1 MVYSLQN
8 KNPIYINELLQN
20 MFNKFIFLIVYK
32 KFKQTTKQKSISEA
46 VIVDS
51 RLQIAVQI

>member
-8 KNPIYINELLQN
+8 KNHIYINELLQN

-51 RLQIAVQI
+51 RLQIVVQI

>member
-8 KNPIYINELLQN
+8 KNHIYINELLQN